1 MPSRTDLLFPIA
13 FFAYAI
19 LGGWLCVSTDFAW
32 WALALFAAPA
42 VYYAALVVCSAS
54 ESLMNLYFVVF
65 GCAVGTVLL
74 ILLGRLQ

>member
-1 MPSRTDLLFPIA
+1 MPSRTDLLFTIA

-54 ESLMNLYFVVF
+54 ESLMGFYLVAPSARSF
-65 GCAVGTVLL
+65 
-74 ILLGRLQ
+74 

>member
-1 MPSRTDLLFPIA
+1 MPSRTDLLFTIA

-19 LGGWLCVSTDFAW
+19 LGGWLCVSTDFVW

-54 ESLMNLYFVVF
+54 ESLMGLYFVVF
-65 GCAVGTVLL
+65 GCVAGTVLL